1 MQHFQ
6 LSVNYFIPAL
16 RKNFLANFNHTTL
29 PHPTIQSTPLR
40 LSCQLR
46 LMSRREPNYSKH
58 FTYSQVLSAKKFKLY
73 HLNDLP
79 HSGTSSNISA

>member
-58 FTYSQVLSAKKFKLY
+58 FTYSQVLLKI
-73 HLNDLP
+73 
-79 HSGTSSNISA
+79 ISACQFTIRSVKDF